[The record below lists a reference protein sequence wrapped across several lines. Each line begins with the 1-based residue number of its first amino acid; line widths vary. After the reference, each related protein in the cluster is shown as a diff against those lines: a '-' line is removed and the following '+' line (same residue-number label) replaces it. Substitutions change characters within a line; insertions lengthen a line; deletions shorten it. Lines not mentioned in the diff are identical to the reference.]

1 MRRRLRD
8 SVLWL
13 MVAGLAGWAGLRLC
27 GWEPKFVW
35 SQLVSFTPYAAV
47 LALVPLGFA
56 VFVRS
61 GALLAAALVVTA
73 AFAVIVLPRAIP
85 EGNPPAGGPVLRVM
99 AVNLLHSSV
108 LPPDLVDAVE
118 RERPDVLHLLEFT
131 GLMRERVE
139 ELGLGRL
146 LPYKIVLPGEDSQGA
161 AIYSRYPLRPG
172 DAPIEAPAFEES
184 PRHLPAVVTLPGGRE
199 VDLVAVHACAP
210 SEGWRTACWASSIRA
225 LPPAG
230 GRPRVL
236 AGDFNSTLDHA
247 VLRDLIATG
256 YRDAADVTGKGLS
269 MTWPYYE
276 QPRLFPKVAID
287 HVLADRRIAIRSF
300 QTLRVPRTDHRA
312 TLTELV
318 LP

>member
-1 MRRRLRD
+1 
-8 SVLWL
+8 VLWL
-13 MVAGLAGWAGLRLC
+13 MVAALAGWASLRLC
-27 GWEPKFVW
+27 GWEPKFFW

-47 LALVPLGFA
+47 LSLVPLGFA
-56 VFVRS
+56 AFQRA
-61 GALLAAALVVTA
+61 GTLLVAALMVTG
-73 AFAVIVLPRAIP
+73 AFAVAVLPRAVP
-85 EGNPPAGGPVLRVM
+85 ERNPPAEGPVLRVM

-108 LPPDLVDAVE
+108 LPPVLVDAVE
-118 RERPDVLHLLEFT
+118 RDRPDVLNLLEFT
-131 GLMRERVE
+131 DLMRERVE

-146 LPYKIVLPGEDSQGA
+146 LPYKIVLPGTDSEGA
-161 AIYSRYPLRPG
+161 AIYSRYPLRRA
-172 DAPIEAPAFEES
+172 DAPIAAPAFEGS

-199 VDLVAVHACAP
+199 LDLVAVHACAP

-230 GRPRVL
+230 GRLRVL

-300 QTLRVPRTDHRA
+300 QTLRMPRTDHRA

>member
-1 MRRRLRD
+1 MRRRVGGA
-8 SVLWL
+8 VLWL
-13 MVAGLAGWAGLRLC
+13 MVAGLAGWAGLRLL
-27 GWEPKFVW
+27 GWEPKFLW
-35 SQLVSFTPYAAV
+35 SQLVSFTPYAA
-47 LALVPLGFA
+47 ALSVVPLAFA
-56 VFVRS
+56 LYLRA
-61 GALLAAALVVTA
+61 GALIAAALAVTC
-73 AFAVIVLPRAIP
+73 AFAVAVVPRAVP
-85 EGNPPAGGPVLRVM
+85 EGNPPVAGPVLRVL

-108 LPPDLVDAVE
+108 LPPVLVETVE

-139 ELGLGRL
+139 ELGLTRL
-146 LPYKIVLPGEDSQGA
+146 LPYRIVLPGEDSSGA
-161 AIYSRYPLRPG
+161 AIYSRYPLRAADSPIA
-172 DAPIEAPAFEES
+172 APPFEES

-199 VDLVAVHACAP
+199 AEIVAVHACAP

-230 GRPRVL
+230 GRLRIL

-287 HVLADRRIAIRSF
+287 HVLADRRIAVRSF

>member
-1 MRRRLRD
+1 MPWQ
-8 SVLWL
+8 VLWL
-13 MVAGLAGWAGLRLC
+13 VLWFMVTGLAGWAGLRLC
-27 GWEPKFVW
+27 GWEPKFFW
-35 SQLVSFTPYAAV
+35 SQLVSFTPYAAA
-47 LALVPLGFA
+47 LSLVPVGCAAFLRA
-56 VFVRS
+56 RP
-61 GALLAAALVVTA
+61 LLVAALVVA
-73 AFAVIVLPRAIP
+73 GAFAVTVLPRAVP
-85 EGNPPAGGPVLRVM
+85 ERNPPAAGPVLRVL

-108 LPPDLVDAVE
+108 PPSALVEAVE
-118 RERPDVLHLLEFT
+118 RDRPDVLHLLEFT
-131 GLMRERVE
+131 NRMRERVE
-139 ELGLGRL
+139 ALGLARL
-146 LPYKIVLPGEDSQGA
+146 LPYEIVLPGTESEGA
-161 AIYSRYPLRPG
+161 AIYSRYPLRPS
-172 DAPIEAPAFEES
+172 DTPIAAPVFRKS

-199 VDLVAVHACAP
+199 VEVVAVHACAP

-230 GRPRVL
+230 ERPRIL

-300 QTLRVPRTDHRA
+300 RTQRLPRTDHRA

>member
-1 MRRRLRD
+1 M
-8 SVLWL
+8 LWL
-13 MVAGLAGWAGLRLC
+13 VVVALAGWAGLRLC

-35 SQLVSFTPYAAV
+35 SQIVSFTPYAAGCSLLV
-47 LALVPLGFA
+47 AGLAVMLRAGTLV
-56 VFVRS
+56 
-61 GALLAAALVVTA
+61 AASLVVVF
-73 AFAVIVLPRAIP
+73 AFALAVLPRAVP
-85 EGNPPAGGPVLRVM
+85 EGNPPANGPVLRVL

-108 LPPDLVDAVE
+108 LPRVLVDTVE

-131 GLMRERVE
+131 NLMRERVD

-146 LPYKIVLPGEDSQGA
+146 LPYRIVLPGTESEGA
-161 AIYSRYPLRPG
+161 AIYSRYPLRPS
-172 DAPIEAPAFEES
+172 DVPIEAPVFRKS

-199 VDLVAVHACAP
+199 VEVVAVHACAP

-230 GRPRVL
+230 GRLRIM

-256 YRDAADVTGKGLS
+256 YRDAADATGKGLS

-276 QPRLFPKVAID
+276 LPRLFPKVAID

-312 TLTELV
+312 TLTELA

>member
-1 MRRRLRD
+1 M
-8 SVLWL
+8 LWL
-13 MVAGLAGWAGLRLC
+13 MVAALAGWASLRLC
-27 GWEPKFVW
+27 GWEPKFFW
-35 SQLVSFTPYAAV
+35 SQLVSFTPYAAA
-47 LALVPLGFA
+47 LSLVPLGFA
-56 VFVRS
+56 AFQRA
-61 GALLAAALVVTA
+61 GTLLVAALMVTG
-73 AFAVIVLPRAIP
+73 AFAVAVLPRAVP
-85 EGNPPAGGPVLRVM
+85 ERNPPAEGPVLRVM

-108 LPPDLVDAVE
+108 LPPVLVDAVE
-118 RERPDVLHLLEFT
+118 RDRPDVLNLLEFT
-131 GLMRERVE
+131 DLMRERVE

-146 LPYKIVLPGEDSQGA
+146 LPYKIVLPGTDSEGA
-161 AIYSRYPLRPG
+161 AIYSRYPLRPA
-172 DAPIEAPAFEES
+172 DAPIAAPAFEGS

-199 VDLVAVHACAP
+199 LDLVAVHACAP

-230 GRPRVL
+230 GRLRVL

-300 QTLRVPRTDHRA
+300 QTLRMPRTDHRA

>member
-1 MRRRLRD
+1 MRGRLVVPLCWL
-8 SVLWL
+8 VL
-13 MVAGLAGWAGLRLC
+13 VPFAGWAGLRLA

-35 SQLVSFTPYAAV
+35 SQLVSFTPYAAAAS
-47 LALVPLGFA
+47 LLPLLV
-56 VFVRS
+56 
-61 GALLAAALVVTA
+61 ALLIRNGPLVVAALLVTG
-73 AFAVIVLPRAIP
+73 AFAVAVLPRAVP
-85 EGNPPAGGPVLRVM
+85 GGNAEAGGPVLRVL

-108 LPPDLVDAVE
+108 LPEDLVDVVR

-131 GLMRERVE
+131 FLMRERVE
-139 ELGLGRL
+139 ELGLSRL
-146 LPYKIVLPGEDSQGA
+146 MPYEVAVPGSDSEGA
-161 AIYSRYPLRPG
+161 AIYSRYPLRPAG
-172 DAPIEAPAFEES
+172 TQIAAPPFAES
-184 PRHLPAVVTLPGGRE
+184 PRHLPAVLTAPGGRE

-230 GRPRVL
+230 GRLRVL

-247 VLRDLIATG
+247 VLRELIATG

-269 MTWPYYE
+269 MTWPYYQ

-287 HVLADRRIAIRSF
+287 HVLLDKRIAVRDF
-300 QTLRVPRTDHRA
+300 QTLRMPRTDHRA